1 MQYSVD
7 QADICILAENNAFG
21 KKLFIRD
28 NMRPT
33 LNDIN

>member
-1 MQYSVD
+1 MQYCVD
-7 QADICILAENNAFG
+7 QADICILAENKAFG
-21 KKLFIRD
+21 KKLFHQN